1 MIEKIKNFATNRNNL
16 LVLILAGILLMVI
29 ALPVDNGK
37 EKTEDA
43 AETSGPTADII
54 NNDSFLLN
62 GTEEVQDTETEKYI
76 AMMEQKVE
84 ELLCKMEGAG
94 KVKVIITL
102 RTSVEKIVE
111 KDIPVS
117 RSNTTEEDSQGGM
130 RTVNTMDT
138 GESTVYSTA
147 GNASQ
152 PYVVKTVSPEVEGVL
167 VLAEG
172 AGNGTVSRDLSD
184 AIQVL
189 FGIEAHRVK
198 IVKMECTK

>member
-1 MIEKIKNFATNRNNL
+1 MIEKIKSFATNRNNL
-16 LVLILAGILLMVI
+16 LALILAGILLMVI
-29 ALPVDNGK
+29 ALPVDK
-37 EKTEDA
+37 ETERT
-43 AETSGPTADII
+43 EEPI

-62 GTEEVQDTETEKYI
+62 GAKEAQDTETEQYI

-111 KDIPVS
+111 KDVPVT

-138 GESTVYSTA
+138 GENTIYSTA
-147 GNASQ
+147 GNVSQ

-172 AGNGTVSRDLSD
+172 AGNGTVSKELSD

-198 IVKMECTK
+198 IIKMECTK